1 MRYYRELG
9 NEYVINGKSK
19 VRGATIDMTAHP
31 KLKDRTI
38 KIFSVQEVISQSDT
52 NPILPGMMLGLSF
65 SNMKVNSRNHT
76 WKKDEEKMVPLKL
89 QLVGEQP
96 QSTTQEIN

>member
-9 NEYVINGKSK
+9 CEYIENGKSK
-19 VRGATIDMTAHP
+19 VRGATIDMTPHP

-89 QLVGEQP
+89 QLVDDKPKSE
-96 QSTTQEIN
+96 TQELN